1 MFCLV
6 AAAILSGVAVAVTA
20 AVVAGVAVA
29 LGASALGA
37 MMGVGAGCCVRC
49 QLSHN
54 DKIAIENVRNKN
66 NLNSF

>member
-20 AVVAGVAVA
+20 AAGVAAA

-37 MMGVGAGCCVRC
+37 MVGVGAGCCVRC